1 MYNGAWNKQ
10 VVLAQNSALLLNG
23 QGTTQQRT
31 LQSRTSGSSPP
42 SVCTLLEVL
51 QWPKIYAKSSCQVDP
66 LLSLYSK
73 GKGVRECEST
83 RMREDDSARERCE
96 EPEGERT
103 RIRENENPRERENE
117 RTRGRKDWR
126 TRGREDERTREH

>member
-1 MYNGAWNKQ
+1 MYVLMYQARPRGIAVQDSRWDPTTYNTTRMYNDAWNKQ
-10 VVLAQNSALLLNG
+10 VVLAQNSALPLNG
-23 QGTTQQRT
+23 QGTTQERT

-83 RMREDDSARERCE
+83 RMGEDA
-96 EPEGERT
+96 
-103 RIRENENPRERENE
+103 
-117 RTRGRKDWR
+117 
-126 TRGREDERTREH
+126 

>member
-1 MYNGAWNKQ
+1 MDKARPPGGNAEPDSRWDPVTYNTARMYNGAWNKQ
-10 VVLAQNSALLLNG
+10 VVFTQKSALPLNG

-51 QWPKIYAKSSCQVDP
+51 QWPRIYARSSCQVDP

-96 EPEGERT
+96 EPEG
-103 RIRENENPRERENE
+103 
-117 RTRGRKDWR
+117 
-126 TRGREDERTREH
+126 